1 VQVNAIR
8 DRLDLTSLAAGLAI
22 VGIGALILLQVDGT
36 IDLDAGWLLSA
47 LAAASGVVLVA
58 SGLGARRG

>member
-22 VGIGALILLQVDGT
+22 VVIGALILLQVDGT